1 MFTHCPADHRRE
13 SDKVKKICDTVQK
26 IMYAIGMAAVAVFF
40 LCTVVQVC
48 SRMFGFQ
55 ASFTEEVANT
65 ALAWC
70 CFIGAAPMVRSNEH
84 FRFTAFTEK
93 MKGMLYFVDELV
105 CLILMLV
112 FHLVVACYGVVLVR
126 QFATW
131 RMTSVPVSK
140 GWCWLC
146 VPLFGT
152 TAALFTLENII
163 DYVRHPESRKVVNAV
178 EEAMKEADL

>member
-1 MFTHCPADHRRE
+1 MGQHKASRNRE
-13 SDKVKKICDTVQK
+13 RDSMKRLCDWMEK
-26 IMYAIGMAAVAVFF
+26 AMYVAGMAAVAIFF
-40 LCTVVQVC
+40 TCTVVQVC

-84 FRFTAFTEK
+84 FKFTAFTEK
-93 MKGMLYFVDELV
+93 MKGKVFFIDEMACLV
-105 CLILMLV
+105 LV
-112 FHLVVACYGVVLVR
+112 FLFNAIVGYYGILLVK
-126 QFATW
+126 QFSTW

-146 VPLFGT
+146 VPLFGI
-152 TAALFTLENII
+152 TAAVFTLENIVEYI
-163 DYVRHPESRKVVNAV
+163 KNPQSRQVVNAV
-178 EEAMKEADL
+178 EEAMKEADV